1 MYEAHFGFR
10 ESPFQITPDPRFLFL
25 TQSHR
30 DALTYLMTG
39 VTERKGI
46 LVLTGE
52 VGTGKTLMVRTLM
65 ERLPE
70 DVQTAIVMNARLTFE
85 QLLYLALLDFGVPP
99 KSRSKVDQLITLQEH
114 LLRLRDQGRT
124 AFLTIDEA
132 QTLTQESLEEL
143 RLLSN
148 LETTTEKL
156 FQILLVG
163 QPELKATLNQHS
175 LRQLRQRIPGI
186 FDLSRVPA
194 ESVWEYVEYRIQ
206 IASEGRCSGLFN
218 KEALEG
224 IVSFSKGIPRLI
236 NQVCDRAL
244 LVAYAWGADQVDKV
258 HVHEAI
264 RDLEGGFL
272 GAPRPETL
280 RNNIVRRS

>member
-30 DALTYLMTG
+30 DALTYLTAG
-39 VTERKGI
+39 VRDRKGI

-65 ERLPE
+65 DRLPE

-99 KSRSKVDQLITLQEH
+99 KSRSKVDQLITLQEY
-114 LLRLRDQGRT
+114 LLRLRDQGST

-163 QPELKATLNQHS
+163 QPELKATLDQHS

-218 KEALEG
+218 KEALED
-224 IVSFSKGIPRLI
+224 IVTFSKGIPRLI

-244 LVAYAWGADQVDKV
+244 LVAYAWGADQVEKL
-258 HVHEAI
+258 HVREAI

-272 GAPRPETL
+272 GAPRPGTL
-280 RNNIVRRS
+280 RNNIERRV